1 MTTSVTVVERT
12 SDPLVP
18 VTVSVKAP
26 AGVDVEVVTDR
37 VELPEP
43 ATEVGLKAPVAPPGN
58 PLTLKLTA
66 PVKPPDGVTVA
77 VYEAPA
83 PAVTVCELGVA
94 ERVKSGP
101 RLHPK

>member
-1 MTTSVTVVERT
+1 MGERGWRT
-12 SDPLVP
+12 
-18 VTVSVKAP
+18 A
-26 AGVDVEVVTDR
+26 
-37 VELPEP
+37 
-43 ATEVGLKAPVAPPGN
+43 LKLRAW
-58 PLTLKLTA
+58 LTA